1 MRGTVLVFFSV
12 SGVVLLI
19 NSYGLGK
26 GCHNL
31 NFKRNNNYGY
41 LPLRKVKKPKVGTF
55 SQDLPENEIS
65 TIIFG
70 PLIQISNAKLCMC
83 LLLSVCLKVPCLIL
97 QV

>member
-1 MRGTVLVFFSV
+1 MGYGTDDLESMRGTVLVVFSV

-31 NFKRNNNYGY
+31 NLEKMNKYGF
-41 LPLRKVKKPKVGTF
+41 LPF
-55 SQDLPENEIS
+55 
-65 TIIFG
+65 
-70 PLIQISNAKLCMC
+70 
-83 LLLSVCLKVPCLIL
+83 